1 MMRNKYKSILVK
13 AVMILLGIGFLFPLY
28 WMIMMSFKEHLE
40 ITVNPFGLPKEWIFT
55 NYAAALDKMHFLSAL
70 KNSLIYTTGT
80 CILTLILGS
89 MAAYAIS
96 RMGWKYENQMRT
108 VFMMGLVIPMQLVMI
123 PLYTI
128 VYNLG
133 LKDSSFGVILP
144 YTAFQLPSTILMF
157 YAFLRGIPRELEEAA
172 RIDGCNVYQS
182 FTRIIIPVLKP
193 ALSTR
198 FVLIFMNIWNEYNLA
213 LILANTAAKAPLTI
227 ELNKFFVTLVGS
239 PNWGY
244 IGAAMILASLPAIL
258 VYTIGNRQIE
268 NALTVG
274 AILK

>member
-1 MMRNKYKSILVK
+1 MQKKRNAIFIKILL
-13 AVMILLGIGFLFPLY
+13 ILLGIGFLFPLY
-28 WMIMMSFKEHLE
+28 WMLMMSFKNHLE
-40 ITVNPFGLPKEWIFT
+40 ITVNPFGLPKEWVFT
-55 NYAAALDKMHFLSAL
+55 NYAKALEKMRFLPAL

-80 CILTLILGS
+80 CLLALTLGA

-96 RMGWKYENQMRT
+96 RMGWKYENHART

-128 VYNLG
+128 VHKLG
-133 LKDSSFGVILP
+133 LKNSALGVILP

-157 YAFLRGIPRELEEAA
+157 YAFLRGIPKELEEAA
-172 RIDGCNVYQS
+172 RIDGCNVYQC
-182 FTRIIIPVLKP
+182 FLRIILPTLKP
-193 ALSTR
+193 ALATR

-213 LILANTAAKAPLTI
+213 LILANTSSKTPLTI

-244 IGAAMILASLPAIL
+244 IGAAMILSSLPAII
-258 VYTIGNRQIE
+258 VYTFGNRQIE

>member
-1 MMRNKYKSILVK
+1 MQKKRNAIFIKILL
-13 AVMILLGIGFLFPLY
+13 ILLGIGFLFPLY
-28 WMIMMSFKEHLE
+28 WMLMMSFKNHLE

-55 NYAAALDKMHFLSAL
+55 NYAKALEKMRFLQAL

-80 CILTLILGS
+80 CLLALTLGA

-96 RMGWKYENQMRT
+96 RMGWKYENHART

-128 VYNLG
+128 VHNLG
-133 LKDSSFGVILP
+133 LKNSALGVILP

-157 YAFLRGIPRELEEAA
+157 YAFLRGIPKELEEAA
-172 RIDGCNVYQS
+172 RIDGCNVYQC
-182 FTRIIIPVLKP
+182 FLKIILPTLKP
-193 ALSTR
+193 ALATR

-213 LILANTAAKAPLTI
+213 LILANTSSKTPLTI

-244 IGAAMILASLPAIL
+244 IGAAMILSSLPAII
-258 VYTIGNRQIE
+258 VYTFGNRQIE